1 MKPVFSETAPNVNEK
16 NNEFL
21 GLDDNNPI
29 KWEYTSAVGDHILV
43 AVKSSNLGDA
53 YLTAVGKKVVYLRH
67 DLEEEADMNI
77 ETFDTILLGDLL
89 KTVFDSERY
98 IERLAPYLSSKG
110 SFVLWTFIKDLNLN
124 NLLNLVIASF
134 QLGFNVK
141 VYSGNKWIGLKLQ
154 RTNDTAVNSLS
165 EIICSMIDT
174 LNLHDRKEVQPYEK
188 QISSLLNEV
197 TVLKK
202 IWLMHIRKKKNYY
215 SNKRK
220 WTSK

>member
-1 MKPVFSETAPNVNEK
+1 M
-16 NNEFL
+16 
-21 GLDDNNPI
+21 
-29 KWEYTSAVGDHILV
+29 
-43 AVKSSNLGDA
+43 
-53 YLTAVGKKVVYLRH
+53 TAVGKKVVYLRH

-188 QISSLLNEV
+188 QITSLLNEV

-202 IWLMHIRKKKNYY
+202 DLVDAYKKEEKLLQQQKKMDKQMKYLERRY
-215 SNKRK
+215 QA
-220 WTSK
+220 